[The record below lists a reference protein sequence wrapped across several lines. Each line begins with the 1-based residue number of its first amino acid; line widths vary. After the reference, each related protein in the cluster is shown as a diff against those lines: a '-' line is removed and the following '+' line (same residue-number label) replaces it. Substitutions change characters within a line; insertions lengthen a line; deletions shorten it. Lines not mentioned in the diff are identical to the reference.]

1 MLFNFLPVKV
11 NEMVTFV
18 EDGMDG
24 EIAFDDFSEDEE
36 DTRDDLDLVRYKL

>member
-1 MLFNFLPVKV
+1 MS
-11 NEMVTFV
+11 TFV

-36 DTRDDLDLVRYKL
+36 EPRDDLDFVR